1 MSQTV
6 GFWVDMGAV
15 TLSDTEPTWIQALP
29 LGTYQHPVFGKLDI
43 TPERV
48 NAFATSVSQKVLQKD
63 LDIDY
68 DHKAKVDH
76 AAGWV
81 KAAEARQDGLWIQID
96 WTPAARQKLKDR
108 EYRYFSPEFVD
119 EWKHPKTQAVHKDVL
134 LGGALTNRPFLK
146 DILPINLSEVFENA
160 IKEGDSMPTVKL
172 TAEAALASLKELA
185 TKHGLD
191 PEKATPE
198 EILAAAQQGA
208 DDDDNDGDA
217 NNDADKDGDG
227 TNGTDDD
234 NQPGG
239 EVVLSDTV
247 RLSESQLKDPVVK
260 MLAEALATQNKVMA
274 EATKQIGVL
283 AAANKL
289 ADVDSK
295 ITKLSDTQG
304 GGRIVLSPAAKELA
318 KKVMVG
324 VPTSLSDDV
333 YKLLELA
340 AGGKATV
347 ELGERGLTSVG
358 GEVNAAKQFSDEVDK
373 VRTEKKLSYTDAV
386 ALVAREQPD
395 LYTGY
400 RTATLAGETIN

>member
-96 WTPAARQKLKDR
+96 WTPAARQKLKDK

-160 IKEGDSMPTVKL
+160 IKEGDSMPAVKL

-198 EILAAAQQGA
+198 EILAAAQQDPR
-208 DDDDNDGDA
+208 DDDDDADGDQ
-217 NNDADKDGDG
+217 NSDTDADGDD
-227 TNGTDDD
+227 TTTDVK
-234 NQPGG
+234 QG
-239 EVVLSDTV
+239 ELVLSDTV
-247 RLSESQLKDPVVK
+247 KLTESQLQDPVVK

-304 GGRIVLSPAAKELA
+304 GGRVVLSPAAKELA

>member
-15 TLSDTEPTWIQALP
+15 TLSDSEPTWIQALP
-29 LGTYQHPVFGKLDI
+29 LGTYHHPTFGEIKI

-48 NAFATSVSQKVLQKD
+48 KAFAQSVADKILQKD

-68 DHKAKVDH
+68 DHKVKVDH

-81 KAAEARQDGLWIQID
+81 KGAEARPDGLWIQID
-96 WTPAARQKLKDR
+96 WTPAARKKLQDK

-160 IKEGDSMPTVKL
+160 IKEGDSMPGSVKL
-172 TAEAALASLKELA
+172 TAEAALASLQELA
-185 TKHGLD
+185 KKHGLD

-198 EILAAAQQGA
+198 EILAAAQA
-208 DDDDNDGDA
+208 PDEDGDSEDDA
-217 NNDADKDGDG
+217 DADKDGTGDG
-227 TNGTDDD
+227 DKD
-234 NQPGG
+234 GG
-239 EVVLSDTV
+239 AGGGDQLVLSDAIK
-247 RLSESQLKDPVVK
+247 LSEDQLKDPTIK
-260 MLAEALATQNKVMA
+260 ALAEAVAAQNKVMA
-274 EATKQIGVL
+274 EATKTINVL
-283 AAANKL
+283 QAANKL

-295 ITKLSDTQG
+295 ITRLSDGEG
-304 GGRIVLSPAAKELA
+304 GGRIVLSKAARDLA
-318 KKVMVG
+318 KKVLVG
-324 VPTSLSDDV
+324 APTQLSDDV

-347 ELGERGLTSVG
+347 ELGERGFSSTG
-358 GEVNAAKQFSDEVDK
+358 DGENAAKKFSDEVDK
-373 VRTEKKLSYTDAV
+373 VRTEKKLSYSEAT
-386 ALVAREQPD
+386 ALVAREQPE
-395 LYTGY
+395 LYNGY
-400 RTATLAGETIN
+400 RQATLAGETIN